1 MSKKFPINFKK
12 SNNNL
17 SIKKEDKNNVDE
29 LGLSTVESKE
39 KEGYSPLNDDMKMH
53 YSNINDLINK
63 KKLDDVKKQEKEE
76 LPKEN
81 NNNDNNNTNTN
92 TNTNTNF
99 FNNNI
104 EKTTV
109 VSLDEIDNELDKTSK
124 KEQPFFFNNNFINKE
139 KKEDKKENS
148 NINSVIPNN
157 INNIPL
163 NSVNNNYQK
172 EVDYEE
178 GNLGFI
184 KNRKVN
190 KKLLLIIGIMFF
202 VLILGLILYSMLK
215 PGTLNNISLSLNDII
230 YYGENNSFKV
240 TAIGKNNLR
249 KTKYTF
255 AVNSDIVSTK
265 NENMIGKKV
274 NNSLFAYKLGSFN
287 IEVTGT
293 YKDVSKKVNKMV
305 TVCKRLS
312 EENIPQSQIVAYFNE
327 ESNLNI
333 NLGDDICYKNITF
346 EIEDTSIAEINEN
359 RVIRGKTKGYT
370 SLIIKQN
377 SNTFKI
383 DLRVV
388 DKSTVNLVERVYLE
402 NIEDSIIMNVNDVQI
417 LKPTI
422 IPVNAT
428 DKNINYISSDEKVVS
443 VNNKGEVKALNKG
456 NAKIIIKS
464 NDGAYT
470 NTLNVTVKGTND
482 TEIETFSPVSV
493 TIKSNN
499 ANKNIANVNNLIILN
514 AKFDRKLSFVP
525 KVNIFNKDIE
535 MVCSSTDEPTC
546 IATIKVDN
554 NSTKGKVGFI
564 IKDYKDINNM
574 IGNEITTT
582 TDSSEVIVK

>member
-1 MSKKFPINFKK
+1 MSKKFPINFKNG
-12 SNNNL
+12 NNNL
-17 SIKKEDKNNVDE
+17 SIKKEEKNNVDE
-29 LGLSTVESKE
+29 LGLSTLKSNE
-39 KEGYSPLNDDMKMH
+39 KEGYSPLNDDMKTH
-53 YSNINDLINK
+53 YANINDLINNK
-63 KKLDDVKKQEKEE
+63 KEDIPAVSKEVKEE
-76 LPKEN
+76 VGV
-81 NNNDNNNTNTN
+81 NNDIDNSNINSNND
-92 TNTNTNF
+92 
-99 FNNNI
+99 I
-104 EKTTV
+104 DKTTV
-109 VSLDEIDNELDKTSK
+109 VSLDEIDNELDKINK
-124 KEQPFFFNNNFINKE
+124 KGQPFFFNNNFMNKNKEEE
-139 KKEDKKENS
+139 KKEN
-148 NINSVIPNN
+148 NN
-157 INNIPL
+157 INNTISDNVSSMPL
-163 NSVNNNYQK
+163 NNANNNYPK

-178 GNLGFI
+178 ENLGFI
-184 KNRKVN
+184 KNRKIN
-190 KKLLLIIGIMFF
+190 KKLLLIIGIIFF
-202 VLILGLILYSMLK
+202 ILILGLILYSMLK
-215 PGTLNNISLSLNDII
+215 PGTLNNISLSLNDIV

-255 AVNSDIVSTK
+255 TVNNDIVSMK

-287 IEVTGT
+287 IEVIGS
-293 YKDVSKKVNKMV
+293 YKDVSKKLNKNI

-312 EENIPQSQIVAYFNE
+312 EESIPQSQIIAYFNE
-327 ESNLNI
+327 ESSLNI

-359 RVIRGKTKGYT
+359 RVIKGKTKGYT

-377 SNTFKI
+377 NNTFKI

-402 NIEDSIIMNVNDVQI
+402 NIEDSIVMNVNDVQI

-428 DKNINYISSDEKVVS
+428 DKNINFSSSNEKIVS
-443 VNNKGEVKALNKG
+443 VNNKGEVKALSKG
-456 NAKIIIKS
+456 SAKIIVKS

-470 NTLNVTVKGTND
+470 NTLNVIVKGSND

-554 NSTKGKVGFI
+554 NSTKGKVNFV
-564 IKDYKDINNM
+564 IKDYKDINDT
-574 IGNEITTT
+574 IGNEVNTT
-582 TDSSEVIVK
+582 TDSSEVIIK

>member
-1 MSKKFPINFKK
+1 MSKKFPINFKNG
-12 SNNNL
+12 NNNL
-17 SIKKEDKNNVDE
+17 SIKKEEKNNVDE
-29 LGLSTVESKE
+29 LGLSTLKSNE
-39 KEGYSPLNDDMKMH
+39 KEGYSPLNDDMKTH
-53 YSNINDLINK
+53 YANINDLINNK
-63 KKLDDVKKQEKEE
+63 KEDIPAVSEEVKEE
-76 LPKEN
+76 VGV
-81 NNNDNNNTNTN
+81 NNDIDNSNINSNND
-92 TNTNTNF
+92 
-99 FNNNI
+99 I
-104 EKTTV
+104 DKTTV
-109 VSLDEIDNELDKTSK
+109 VSLDEIDNELDKINK
-124 KEQPFFFNNNFINKE
+124 KEQPFFFNNNFMNKNKEEE
-139 KKEDKKENS
+139 KKEN
-148 NINSVIPNN
+148 NN
-157 INNIPL
+157 INNTISDNVSSMPL
-163 NSVNNNYQK
+163 NNANNNYPK

-178 GNLGFI
+178 ENLGFI
-184 KNRKVN
+184 KNHKIN
-190 KKLLLIIGIMFF
+190 KKLLLIIGIIFF
-202 VLILGLILYSMLK
+202 ILILGLILYSMLK
-215 PGTLNNISLSLNDII
+215 PGTLNNISLSLNDIV
-230 YYGENNSFKV
+230 YYGENNGFKV

-255 AVNSDIVSTK
+255 TVNNDIVSMK

-287 IEVTGT
+287 IEVIGS
-293 YKDVSKKVNKMV
+293 YKDVSKKLNKNI

-312 EENIPQSQIVAYFNE
+312 EESIPQSQIIAYFNE
-327 ESNLNI
+327 ESSLNI

-359 RVIRGKTKGYT
+359 RVIKGKTKGYT

-377 SNTFKI
+377 NNTFKI

-402 NIEDSIIMNVNDVQI
+402 NIEDSIVMNVNDVQI

-428 DKNINYISSDEKVVS
+428 DKNINFSSSNEKIVS

-456 NAKIIIKS
+456 SAKIIVKS

-470 NTLNVTVKGTND
+470 NTLNVIVKGSND

-554 NSTKGKVGFI
+554 NSTKGKVNFV
-564 IKDYKDINNM
+564 IKDYKDINDT
-574 IGNEITTT
+574 IGNEVNTT
-582 TDSSEVIVK
+582 TDSSEIIIK

>member
-1 MSKKFPINFKK
+1 MSKKFPINFKNG
-12 SNNNL
+12 NNNL
-17 SIKKEDKNNVDE
+17 SIKKEEKNNVDE
-29 LGLSTVESKE
+29 LGLSTLKSNE
-39 KEGYSPLNDDMKMH
+39 KEGYSPLNDDMKTH
-53 YSNINDLINK
+53 YANINDLINNK
-63 KKLDDVKKQEKEE
+63 KEDIPAVSKEVKEE
-76 LPKEN
+76 VGV
-81 NNNDNNNTNTN
+81 NNDIDNSNSNND
-92 TNTNTNF
+92 
-99 FNNNI
+99 I

-109 VSLDEIDNELDKTSK
+109 VSLDEIDNELDKINK
-124 KEQPFFFNNNFINKE
+124 KEQPFFFNNNFMNKNKEEE
-139 KKEDKKENS
+139 KKEN
-148 NINSVIPNN
+148 NN
-157 INNIPL
+157 INNTISDNVSSMPL
-163 NSVNNNYQK
+163 NNANNNYPK

-178 GNLGFI
+178 ENLGFI
-184 KNRKVN
+184 KNRKIN
-190 KKLLLIIGIMFF
+190 KKLLLIIGIIFF
-202 VLILGLILYSMLK
+202 ILILGLILYSMLK
-215 PGTLNNISLSLNDII
+215 PGTLNNISLSLNDIV

-255 AVNSDIVSTK
+255 TVNNDIVSMK

-287 IEVTGT
+287 IEVIGS
-293 YKDVSKKVNKMV
+293 YKDVSKKLNKNI

-312 EENIPQSQIVAYFNE
+312 EESIPQSQIIAYFNE
-327 ESNLNI
+327 ESSLNI

-359 RVIRGKTKGYT
+359 RVIKGKTKGYT

-377 SNTFKI
+377 NNTFKI

-402 NIEDSIIMNVNDVQI
+402 NIEDSIVMNVNDVQI

-428 DKNINYISSDEKVVS
+428 DKNINFSSSNEKIVS

-456 NAKIIIKS
+456 SAKIIVKS

-470 NTLNVTVKGTND
+470 NTLNVIVKGSND
-482 TEIETFSPVSV
+482 TEIETFIPVSV

-514 AKFDRKLSFVP
+514 VKFDRKLSFVP

-554 NSTKGKVGFI
+554 NSTKGKVNFV
-564 IKDYKDINNM
+564 IKDYKDINDT
-574 IGNEITTT
+574 IGNEVNTT
-582 TDSSEVIVK
+582 TDSSEVIIK

>member
-12 SNNNL
+12 GNNNL
-17 SIKKEDKNNVDE
+17 SIKKEEKNNVDE
-29 LGLSTVESKE
+29 LGLSTLKSNE
-39 KEGYSPLNDDMKMH
+39 KEGYSPLNDDMKTH
-53 YSNINDLINK
+53 YANINDLINNK
-63 KKLDDVKKQEKEE
+63 KEDIPVASEEVKEE
-76 LPKEN
+76 VGV
-81 NNNDNNNTNTN
+81 NNDIDNSNINSNND
-92 TNTNTNF
+92 
-99 FNNNI
+99 I
-104 EKTTV
+104 DKTTV
-109 VSLDEIDNELDKTSK
+109 VSLDEIDNELDKINK
-124 KEQPFFFNNNFINKE
+124 KEQPFFFNNNFMNKNKEEE
-139 KKEDKKENS
+139 KKEN
-148 NINSVIPNN
+148 NN
-157 INNIPL
+157 INNTISDNISSMPL
-163 NSVNNNYQK
+163 NNANNNYPK

-178 GNLGFI
+178 ENLGFI
-184 KNRKVN
+184 KNRKIN
-190 KKLLLIIGIMFF
+190 KKLLLTIGIIFLI
-202 VLILGLILYSMLK
+202 LILGLILYSMLK
-215 PGTLNNISLSLNDII
+215 PGTLNNISLSLNDIV

-255 AVNSDIVSTK
+255 TVNNDIVSMK

-287 IEVTGT
+287 IEVIGS
-293 YKDVSKKVNKMV
+293 YKDVSKKLNKNI

-312 EENIPQSQIVAYFNE
+312 EESIPQSQIIAYFNE
-327 ESNLNI
+327 ESSLNI

-359 RVIRGKTKGYT
+359 RVIKGKTKGYT

-377 SNTFKI
+377 NNTFKI

-402 NIEDSIIMNVNDVQI
+402 NIEDSIVMNVNDVQI

-428 DKNINYISSDEKVVS
+428 DKNINFSSSNEKIVS

-456 NAKIIIKS
+456 SAKIIVKS

-470 NTLNVTVKGTND
+470 NTLNVIVKGSND

-514 AKFDRKLSFVP
+514 VKFDRKLSFVP

-554 NSTKGKVGFI
+554 NSTKGKVNFV
-564 IKDYKDINNM
+564 IKDYKDINDT
-574 IGNEITTT
+574 IGNEVNTT
-582 TDSSEVIVK
+582 TDSSEVIIK

>member
-12 SNNNL
+12 GNNNL
-17 SIKKEDKNNVDE
+17 SIKKEEKNNVDE
-29 LGLSTVESKE
+29 LGLSTLKSNE
-39 KEGYSPLNDDMKMH
+39 KEGYSPLNDDMKTH
-53 YSNINDLINK
+53 YANINDLINNK
-63 KKLDDVKKQEKEE
+63 KEDIPVVSEEVKEE
-76 LPKEN
+76 VGV
-81 NNNDNNNTNTN
+81 NNDIDNSNINSNND
-92 TNTNTNF
+92 
-99 FNNNI
+99 I
-104 EKTTV
+104 DKTTV
-109 VSLDEIDNELDKTSK
+109 VSLDEIDNELDKINK
-124 KEQPFFFNNNFINKE
+124 KEQPFFFNNNFMNKNKEEE
-139 KKEDKKENS
+139 KKEN
-148 NINSVIPNN
+148 NN
-157 INNIPL
+157 INNTISDNVSSMPL
-163 NSVNNNYQK
+163 NNANNNYPK

-178 GNLGFI
+178 ENLGFI
-184 KNRKVN
+184 KNRKIN
-190 KKLLLIIGIMFF
+190 KKLLLIIGIIFF
-202 VLILGLILYSMLK
+202 ILILGLILYSMLK
-215 PGTLNNISLSLNDII
+215 PGTLNNISLSLNDIV

-249 KTKYTF
+249 KTKYMFT
-255 AVNSDIVSTK
+255 VNNDIVSMK

-287 IEVTGT
+287 IEVIGS
-293 YKDVSKKVNKMV
+293 YKDVSKKLNKNI

-312 EENIPQSQIVAYFNE
+312 EESIPQSQIIAYFNE
-327 ESNLNI
+327 ESSLNI

-359 RVIRGKTKGYT
+359 RVIKGKTKGYT

-377 SNTFKI
+377 NNTFKI

-402 NIEDSIIMNVNDVQI
+402 NIEDSIVMNVNDVQI

-428 DKNINYISSDEKVVS
+428 DKNINFSSSNEKIVS

-456 NAKIIIKS
+456 SAKIIVKS

-470 NTLNVTVKGTND
+470 NTLNVIVKGSND

-554 NSTKGKVGFI
+554 NSTKGKVNFV
-564 IKDYKDINNM
+564 IKDYKDINDT
-574 IGNEITTT
+574 IGNEVNTT
-582 TDSSEVIVK
+582 TDSSEVIIK

>member
-12 SNNNL
+12 GNNNL
-17 SIKKEDKNNVDE
+17 SIKKEEKNNVDE
-29 LGLSTVESKE
+29 LGLSTLKSNE
-39 KEGYSPLNDDMKMH
+39 KEGYSPLNDDMKTH
-53 YSNINDLINK
+53 YANINDLINNK
-63 KKLDDVKKQEKEE
+63 KEDIPAVSEEVKEE
-76 LPKEN
+76 VGV
-81 NNNDNNNTNTN
+81 NNDIDNSNINSNND
-92 TNTNTNF
+92 
-99 FNNNI
+99 I
-104 EKTTV
+104 DKTTV
-109 VSLDEIDNELDKTSK
+109 VSLDEIDNELDKINK
-124 KEQPFFFNNNFINKE
+124 KEQPFFFNNNFMNKNKEEE
-139 KKEDKKENS
+139 KKEN
-148 NINSVIPNN
+148 NN
-157 INNIPL
+157 INNTIFDNVSSMPL
-163 NSVNNNYQK
+163 NNANNNYPK

-178 GNLGFI
+178 ENLGFI
-184 KNRKVN
+184 KNRKIN
-190 KKLLLIIGIMFF
+190 KKLLLIIGIIFF
-202 VLILGLILYSMLK
+202 ILILGLILYSMLK
-215 PGTLNNISLSLNDII
+215 PGTLNNISLSLNDIV

-255 AVNSDIVSTK
+255 TVNNDIVSMK

-287 IEVTGT
+287 IEVIGS
-293 YKDVSKKVNKMV
+293 YKDVSKKLNKNI

-312 EENIPQSQIVAYFNE
+312 EESIPQSQIIAYFNE
-327 ESNLNI
+327 ESSLNI

-359 RVIRGKTKGYT
+359 RVIKGKTKGYT

-377 SNTFKI
+377 NNTFKI

-402 NIEDSIIMNVNDVQI
+402 NIEDSIVMNVNDVQI

-428 DKNINYISSDEKVVS
+428 DKNINFSSSNEKIVS

-456 NAKIIIKS
+456 SAKIIVKS

-470 NTLNVTVKGTND
+470 NTLNVIVKGSND

-514 AKFDRKLSFVP
+514 VKFDRKLSFVP

-554 NSTKGKVGFI
+554 NSTKGKVNFV
-564 IKDYKDINNM
+564 IKDYKDINDT
-574 IGNEITTT
+574 IGNEVNTT
-582 TDSSEVIVK
+582 TDSSEVIIK

>member
-1 MSKKFPINFKK
+1 MSKKFPINFKNG
-12 SNNNL
+12 NNNL
-17 SIKKEDKNNVDE
+17 SIKKEEKNNVDE
-29 LGLSTVESKE
+29 LGLSTLKSNE
-39 KEGYSPLNDDMKMH
+39 KEGYSPLNDDMKTH
-53 YSNINDLINK
+53 YANINDLINNK
-63 KKLDDVKKQEKEE
+63 KEDIPAVSEEVKEE
-76 LPKEN
+76 VGV
-81 NNNDNNNTNTN
+81 NNDIDNSNINSNND
-92 TNTNTNF
+92 
-99 FNNNI
+99 I
-104 EKTTV
+104 DKTTV
-109 VSLDEIDNELDKTSK
+109 VSLDEIDNELDKINK
-124 KEQPFFFNNNFINKE
+124 KEQPFFFNNNFMNKNKEEE
-139 KKEDKKENS
+139 KKEN
-148 NINSVIPNN
+148 NN
-157 INNIPL
+157 INNTISDNVSSMPL
-163 NSVNNNYQK
+163 NNANNNYPK

-178 GNLGFI
+178 ENLGFI
-184 KNRKVN
+184 KNRKIN
-190 KKLLLIIGIMFF
+190 KKLLLIIGIIFF

-215 PGTLNNISLSLNDII
+215 PGTLNNISLSLNDIV

-255 AVNSDIVSTK
+255 TVNNDIVSMK

-287 IEVTGT
+287 IEVIGS
-293 YKDVSKKVNKMV
+293 YKDVSKKLNKNI

-312 EENIPQSQIVAYFNE
+312 EESIPQSQIIAYFNE
-327 ESNLNI
+327 ESSLNI

-346 EIEDTSIAEINEN
+346 EIEDTSIAEINDN
-359 RVIRGKTKGYT
+359 RVIKGKTKGYT

-377 SNTFKI
+377 NNTFKI

-388 DKSTVNLVERVYLE
+388 DKSTANLVERVYLE
-402 NIEDSIIMNVNDVQI
+402 NIEDSIVMNVNDVQI

-428 DKNINYISSDEKVVS
+428 DKNINFSSSNEKIVS

-456 NAKIIIKS
+456 SAKIIVKS

-470 NTLNVTVKGTND
+470 NTLNVIVKGSND

-554 NSTKGKVGFI
+554 NSTKGKVNFV
-564 IKDYKDINNM
+564 IKDYKDINDT
-574 IGNEITTT
+574 IGNEVNTT
-582 TDSSEVIVK
+582 TDSSEVIIK

>member
-1 MSKKFPINFKK
+1 MSKKFPINFKNG
-12 SNNNL
+12 NNNL
-17 SIKKEDKNNVDE
+17 SIKKEEKNNVDE
-29 LGLSTVESKE
+29 LGLSTLKSNE
-39 KEGYSPLNDDMKMH
+39 KEGYSPLNDDMKTH
-53 YSNINDLINK
+53 YANINDLINNK
-63 KKLDDVKKQEKEE
+63 KEDIPAVSEEVKEE
-76 LPKEN
+76 VGV
-81 NNNDNNNTNTN
+81 NNDIDNSNINSNND
-92 TNTNTNF
+92 
-99 FNNNI
+99 I
-104 EKTTV
+104 DKTTV
-109 VSLDEIDNELDKTSK
+109 VSLDEIDNELDKINK
-124 KEQPFFFNNNFINKE
+124 KGQPFFFNNNFINKNKEEE
-139 KKEDKKENS
+139 KKEN
-148 NINSVIPNN
+148 NN
-157 INNIPL
+157 INNTISDNVSSMPL
-163 NSVNNNYQK
+163 NNANNNYPK

-178 GNLGFI
+178 ENLGFI
-184 KNRKVN
+184 KNRKIN
-190 KKLLLIIGIMFF
+190 KKLLLIIGIIFF
-202 VLILGLILYSMLK
+202 ILILGLILYSMLK
-215 PGTLNNISLSLNDII
+215 PGTLNNISLSLNDIV

-255 AVNSDIVSTK
+255 TVNNDIVSMK

-287 IEVTGT
+287 IEVIGS
-293 YKDVSKKVNKMV
+293 YKDVSKKLNKNI

-312 EENIPQSQIVAYFNE
+312 EESIPQSQIIAYFNE
-327 ESNLNI
+327 ESSLNI

-359 RVIRGKTKGYT
+359 RVIKGKTKGYT

-377 SNTFKI
+377 NNTFKI

-388 DKSTVNLVERVYLE
+388 DKSTANLVERVYLE
-402 NIEDSIIMNVNDVQI
+402 NIEDSIVMNVNDVQI

-422 IPVNAT
+422 IPINAT
-428 DKNINYISSDEKVVS
+428 DKNINFSSSNEKIVS

-456 NAKIIIKS
+456 SAKIIVKS

-470 NTLNVTVKGTND
+470 NTLNVIVKGSND

-554 NSTKGKVGFI
+554 NSTKGKVNFV
-564 IKDYKDINNM
+564 IKDYKDINDT
-574 IGNEITTT
+574 IGNEVNTT
-582 TDSSEVIVK
+582 TDSSEVIIK

>member
-1 MSKKFPINFKK
+1 MSKKFPINFKNG
-12 SNNNL
+12 NNNL
-17 SIKKEDKNNVDE
+17 SIKKEEKNNVDE
-29 LGLSTVESKE
+29 LGLSTLKSNE
-39 KEGYSPLNDDMKMH
+39 KEGYSPLNDDMKTH
-53 YSNINDLINK
+53 YANINDLINNK
-63 KKLDDVKKQEKEE
+63 KEDIPAVSEEVKEE
-76 LPKEN
+76 VGV
-81 NNNDNNNTNTN
+81 NNDIDNSNINSNND
-92 TNTNTNF
+92 
-99 FNNNI
+99 I
-104 EKTTV
+104 DKTTV
-109 VSLDEIDNELDKTSK
+109 VSLDEIDNELDKINK
-124 KEQPFFFNNNFINKE
+124 KGQPFFFNNNFINKNKEEE
-139 KKEDKKENS
+139 KKEN
-148 NINSVIPNN
+148 NN
-157 INNIPL
+157 INNTISDNVSSMPL
-163 NSVNNNYQK
+163 NNANNNYPK

-178 GNLGFI
+178 ENLGFI
-184 KNRKVN
+184 KNRKIN
-190 KKLLLIIGIMFF
+190 KKLLLIIGIIFF
-202 VLILGLILYSMLK
+202 ILILGLILYSMLK
-215 PGTLNNISLSLNDII
+215 PGTLNNISLSLNDIV

-255 AVNSDIVSTK
+255 TVNNDIVSMK

-287 IEVTGT
+287 IEVIGS
-293 YKDVSKKVNKMV
+293 YKDVSKKLNKNI

-312 EENIPQSQIVAYFNE
+312 EESIPQSQIIAYFNE
-327 ESNLNI
+327 ESSLNI

-359 RVIRGKTKGYT
+359 RVIKGKTKGYT

-377 SNTFKI
+377 NNTFKI

-402 NIEDSIIMNVNDVQI
+402 NIEDSIVMNVNDVQI

-428 DKNINYISSDEKVVS
+428 DKNINFSSSNEKIVS
-443 VNNKGEVKALNKG
+443 VNNKGEVKTLNKG
-456 NAKIIIKS
+456 SAKIIVKS

-470 NTLNVTVKGTND
+470 NTLNVIVKGSND

-554 NSTKGKVGFI
+554 NSTKGKVNFV
-564 IKDYKDINNM
+564 IKDYKDINDT
-574 IGNEITTT
+574 IGNEVNTT
-582 TDSSEVIVK
+582 TDSSEVIIK

>member
-1 MSKKFPINFKK
+1 MSKKFPINFKNG
-12 SNNNL
+12 NNNL
-17 SIKKEDKNNVDE
+17 SIKKEEKNNVDE
-29 LGLSTVESKE
+29 LGLSTLKSNE
-39 KEGYSPLNDDMKMH
+39 KEGYSPLNDDMKTH
-53 YSNINDLINK
+53 YANINDLINNK
-63 KKLDDVKKQEKEE
+63 KEDIPAVSEEVKEE
-76 LPKEN
+76 VGV
-81 NNNDNNNTNTN
+81 NNDIDNSNINSNND
-92 TNTNTNF
+92 
-99 FNNNI
+99 I
-104 EKTTV
+104 DKTTV
-109 VSLDEIDNELDKTSK
+109 VSLDEIDNELDKINK
-124 KEQPFFFNNNFINKE
+124 KGQPFFFNNNFINKNKEEE
-139 KKEDKKENS
+139 KKEN
-148 NINSVIPNN
+148 NN
-157 INNIPL
+157 INNTISDNVSSMPL
-163 NSVNNNYQK
+163 NNANNNYPK

-178 GNLGFI
+178 ENLGFI
-184 KNRKVN
+184 KNRKIN
-190 KKLLLIIGIMFF
+190 KKLLLIIGIIFF
-202 VLILGLILYSMLK
+202 ILILGLILYSMLK
-215 PGTLNNISLSLNDII
+215 PGTLNNISLSLNDIV

-255 AVNSDIVSTK
+255 TVNNDIVSMK

-287 IEVTGT
+287 IEVIGS
-293 YKDVSKKVNKMV
+293 YKDVSKKLNKNI

-312 EENIPQSQIVAYFNE
+312 EESIPQSQIIAYFNE
-327 ESNLNI
+327 ESSLNI

-346 EIEDTSIAEINEN
+346 EIEDTSIAEINDN
-359 RVIRGKTKGYT
+359 RVIKGKTKGYT

-377 SNTFKI
+377 NNTFKI

-388 DKSTVNLVERVYLE
+388 DKSTANLVERVYLE
-402 NIEDSIIMNVNDVQI
+402 NIEDSIVMNVNDVQI

-428 DKNINYISSDEKVVS
+428 DKNINFSSSNEKIVS

-456 NAKIIIKS
+456 SAKIIVKS

-470 NTLNVTVKGTND
+470 NTLNVIVKGSND

-554 NSTKGKVGFI
+554 NSTKGKVNFV
-564 IKDYKDINNM
+564 IKDYKDINDT
-574 IGNEITTT
+574 IGNEVNTT
-582 TDSSEVIVK
+582 TDSSEVIIK

>member
-1 MSKKFPINFKK
+1 MSKKFPINFKNG
-12 SNNNL
+12 NNNL
-17 SIKKEDKNNVDE
+17 SIKKEEKNNVDE
-29 LGLSTVESKE
+29 LGLSTLKSNE
-39 KEGYSPLNDDMKMH
+39 KEGYSPLNDDMKTH
-53 YSNINDLINK
+53 YANINDLINNK
-63 KKLDDVKKQEKEE
+63 KEDIPVVSEEVKEE
-76 LPKEN
+76 VGVNNDIDNSNSNSN
-81 NNNDNNNTNTN
+81 NNND
-92 TNTNTNF
+92 
-99 FNNNI
+99 I
-104 EKTTV
+104 DKTTV
-109 VSLDEIDNELDKTSK
+109 VSLDEIDNELDKINK
-124 KEQPFFFNNNFINKE
+124 KGQPFFFNNNFMNKNKEEE
-139 KKEDKKENS
+139 KKEN
-148 NINSVIPNN
+148 NN
-157 INNIPL
+157 INNTISDNVSSMPL
-163 NSVNNNYQK
+163 NNANNNYPK

-178 GNLGFI
+178 ENLGFI
-184 KNRKVN
+184 KNRKIN
-190 KKLLLIIGIMFF
+190 KKLLLIIGIIFF
-202 VLILGLILYSMLK
+202 ILILGLILYSMLK
-215 PGTLNNISLSLNDII
+215 PGTLNNISLSLNDIV

-255 AVNSDIVSTK
+255 TVNNDIVSMK

-287 IEVTGT
+287 IEVIGS
-293 YKDVSKKVNKMV
+293 YKDVSKKLNKNI

-312 EENIPQSQIVAYFNE
+312 EESIPQSQIIAYFNE
-327 ESNLNI
+327 ESSLNI

-359 RVIRGKTKGYT
+359 RVIKGKTKGYT

-377 SNTFKI
+377 NNTFKI

-388 DKSTVNLVERVYLE
+388 DKSNIKFVEKIY
-402 NIEDSIIMNVNDVQI
+402 IEDVENNIVMNVNDVKT

-428 DKNINYISSDEKVVS
+428 DKNINFSSSNEKIVS

-456 NAKIIIKS
+456 SAKIIVKS

-470 NTLNVTVKGTND
+470 NTLNVIVKGSND
-482 TEIETFSPVSV
+482 TEIETFIPVSV

-514 AKFDRKLSFVP
+514 VKFDRKLSFVP

-554 NSTKGKVGFI
+554 NSTKGKVNFV
-564 IKDYKDINNM
+564 IKDYKDINDT
-574 IGNEITTT
+574 IGNEVNTT
-582 TDSSEVIVK
+582 TDSSEVIIK

>member
-12 SNNNL
+12 GNNNL
-17 SIKKEDKNNVDE
+17 SIKKEEKNNVDE
-29 LGLSTVESKE
+29 LGLSTLKSNE
-39 KEGYSPLNDDMKMH
+39 KEGYSPLNDDMKTH
-53 YSNINDLINK
+53 YANINDLINNK
-63 KKLDDVKKQEKEE
+63 KEDIPAVSEEVKEE
-76 LPKEN
+76 VGV
-81 NNNDNNNTNTN
+81 NNDIDNSNINSNND
-92 TNTNTNF
+92 
-99 FNNNI
+99 I
-104 EKTTV
+104 DKTTV
-109 VSLDEIDNELDKTSK
+109 VSLDEIDNELDKINK
-124 KEQPFFFNNNFINKE
+124 KEQPFFFNNNFMNKNKEEE
-139 KKEDKKENS
+139 KKEN
-148 NINSVIPNN
+148 NN
-157 INNIPL
+157 INNTISDNVSSMPL
-163 NSVNNNYQK
+163 NNANNNYPK

-178 GNLGFI
+178 ENLGFI
-184 KNRKVN
+184 KNRKIN
-190 KKLLLIIGIMFF
+190 KKLLLIIGIIFF
-202 VLILGLILYSMLK
+202 ILILGLILYSMLK
-215 PGTLNNISLSLNDII
+215 PGTLNNISLSLNDIV

-255 AVNSDIVSTK
+255 TVNNDIVSMK

-287 IEVTGT
+287 IEVIGS
-293 YKDVSKKVNKMV
+293 YKDVSKKLNKNI

-312 EENIPQSQIVAYFNE
+312 EESIPQSQIIAYFNE
-327 ESNLNI
+327 ESSLNI

-359 RVIRGKTKGYT
+359 RVIKGKTKGYT

-377 SNTFKI
+377 NNTFKI

-402 NIEDSIIMNVNDVQI
+402 NIEDSIVMNVNDVQI

-428 DKNINYISSDEKVVS
+428 DKNINFSSSNEKIVS

-456 NAKIIIKS
+456 SAKIIVKS

-470 NTLNVTVKGTND
+470 NTLNVIVKGSND

-499 ANKNIANVNNLIILN
+499 VNKNIANVNNLIILN

-554 NSTKGKVGFI
+554 NSTKGKVNFV
-564 IKDYKDINNM
+564 IKDYKDINDT
-574 IGNEITTT
+574 IGNEVNTT
-582 TDSSEVIVK
+582 TDSSEVIIK

>member
-1 MSKKFPINFKK
+1 MSKKFPINFKNG
-12 SNNNL
+12 NNNL
-17 SIKKEDKNNVDE
+17 SIKKEEKNNVDE
-29 LGLSTVESKE
+29 LGLSTLKSNE
-39 KEGYSPLNDDMKMH
+39 KEGYSPLNDDMKTH
-53 YSNINDLINK
+53 YANINDLINNK
-63 KKLDDVKKQEKEE
+63 KEDIPAVSEEVKEE
-76 LPKEN
+76 VGV
-81 NNNDNNNTNTN
+81 NNDIDNSNINSNND
-92 TNTNTNF
+92 
-99 FNNNI
+99 I
-104 EKTTV
+104 DKTTV
-109 VSLDEIDNELDKTSK
+109 VSLDEIDNELDKINK
-124 KEQPFFFNNNFINKE
+124 KEQPFFFNNNFMNKNKEEE
-139 KKEDKKENS
+139 KKEN
-148 NINSVIPNN
+148 NN
-157 INNIPL
+157 INNTISDNVSSMPL
-163 NSVNNNYQK
+163 NNANNNYPK

-178 GNLGFI
+178 ENLGFI
-184 KNRKVN
+184 KNRKIN
-190 KKLLLIIGIMFF
+190 KKLLLIIGIIFF

-215 PGTLNNISLSLNDII
+215 PGTLNNISLSLNDIV

-255 AVNSDIVSTK
+255 TVNNDIVSMK

-287 IEVTGT
+287 IEVIGS
-293 YKDVSKKVNKMV
+293 YKDVSKKLNKNI

-312 EENIPQSQIVAYFNE
+312 EESIPQSQIIAYFNE
-327 ESNLNI
+327 ESSLNI

-359 RVIRGKTKGYT
+359 RVIKGKTKGYT

-377 SNTFKI
+377 NNTFKI

-402 NIEDSIIMNVNDVQI
+402 NIEDSIVMNVNDVQI

-428 DKNINYISSDEKVVS
+428 DKNINFSSSNEKIVS

-456 NAKIIIKS
+456 SAKIIVKS

-470 NTLNVTVKGTND
+470 NTLNVIVKGSND

-554 NSTKGKVGFI
+554 NSTKGKVNFV
-564 IKDYKDINNM
+564 IKDYKDINDT
-574 IGNEITTT
+574 IGNEVNTT
-582 TDSSEVIVK
+582 TDSSEVIIK

>member
-1 MSKKFPINFKK
+1 MSKKFPINFKNG
-12 SNNNL
+12 NNNL
-17 SIKKEDKNNVDE
+17 SIKKEEKNNVDE
-29 LGLSTVESKE
+29 LGLSTLKSNE
-39 KEGYSPLNDDMKMH
+39 KEGYSPLNDDMKTH
-53 YSNINDLINK
+53 YANINDLINNK
-63 KKLDDVKKQEKEE
+63 KEDIPAVSEEVKEE
-76 LPKEN
+76 VGV
-81 NNNDNNNTNTN
+81 NNDIDNSNINSNND
-92 TNTNTNF
+92 
-99 FNNNI
+99 I
-104 EKTTV
+104 DKTTV
-109 VSLDEIDNELDKTSK
+109 VSLDEIDNELDKINK
-124 KEQPFFFNNNFINKE
+124 KEQPFFFNNNFMNKNKEEE
-139 KKEDKKENS
+139 KKEN
-148 NINSVIPNN
+148 NN
-157 INNIPL
+157 INNTISDNVSSMPL
-163 NSVNNNYQK
+163 NNANNNYPK

-178 GNLGFI
+178 ENLGFI
-184 KNRKVN
+184 KNRKIN
-190 KKLLLIIGIMFF
+190 KKLLLIIGIIFF
-202 VLILGLILYSMLK
+202 ILILGLILYSMLK
-215 PGTLNNISLSLNDII
+215 PGTLNNISLSLNDIV

-240 TAIGKNNLR
+240 IAIGKNNLR

-255 AVNSDIVSTK
+255 TVNNDIVSMK

-287 IEVTGT
+287 IEVIGS
-293 YKDVSKKVNKMV
+293 YKDVSKKLNKNI

-312 EENIPQSQIVAYFNE
+312 EESIPQSQIIAYFNE
-327 ESNLNI
+327 ESSLNI

-359 RVIRGKTKGYT
+359 RVIKGKTKGYT

-377 SNTFKI
+377 NNTFKI

-402 NIEDSIIMNVNDVQI
+402 NIEDSIVMNVNDVQI

-428 DKNINYISSDEKVVS
+428 DKNINFSSSNEKIVS

-456 NAKIIIKS
+456 SAKIIVKS

-470 NTLNVTVKGTND
+470 NTLNVIVKGSND

-554 NSTKGKVGFI
+554 NSTKGKVNFV
-564 IKDYKDINNM
+564 IKDYKDINDT
-574 IGNEITTT
+574 IGNEVNTT
-582 TDSSEVIVK
+582 TDSSEVIIK

>member
-1 MSKKFPINFKK
+1 MSKKFPINFKNG
-12 SNNNL
+12 NNNL
-17 SIKKEDKNNVDE
+17 SIKKEEKNNVDE
-29 LGLSTVESKE
+29 LGLSTLKSNE
-39 KEGYSPLNDDMKMH
+39 KEGYSPLNDDMKTH
-53 YSNINDLINK
+53 YANINDLINNK
-63 KKLDDVKKQEKEE
+63 KEDIPAVSEEVKEE
-76 LPKEN
+76 VGV
-81 NNNDNNNTNTN
+81 NNDIDNSNININSNND
-92 TNTNTNF
+92 
-99 FNNNI
+99 I
-104 EKTTV
+104 DKTTV
-109 VSLDEIDNELDKTSK
+109 VSLDEIDNELDKINK
-124 KEQPFFFNNNFINKE
+124 KGQPFFFNNNFINKNKEEE
-139 KKEDKKENS
+139 KKEN
-148 NINSVIPNN
+148 NN
-157 INNIPL
+157 INNTISDNVSSMPL
-163 NSVNNNYQK
+163 NNANNNYPK

-178 GNLGFI
+178 ENLGFI
-184 KNRKVN
+184 KNRKIN
-190 KKLLLIIGIMFF
+190 KKLLLIIGIIFF
-202 VLILGLILYSMLK
+202 ILILGLILYSMLK
-215 PGTLNNISLSLNDII
+215 PGTLNNISLSLNDIV

-255 AVNSDIVSTK
+255 TVNNDIVSMK

-287 IEVTGT
+287 IEVIGS
-293 YKDVSKKVNKMV
+293 YKDVSKKLNKNI

-312 EENIPQSQIVAYFNE
+312 EESIPQSQIIAYFNE
-327 ESNLNI
+327 ESSLNI

-359 RVIRGKTKGYT
+359 RVIKGKTKGYT

-377 SNTFKI
+377 NNTFKI

-388 DKSTVNLVERVYLE
+388 DKSNIKFVEKIY
-402 NIEDSIIMNVNDVQI
+402 IEDVENNIVMNVNDVKT

-428 DKNINYISSDEKVVS
+428 DKNINFSSSNEKIVS

-456 NAKIIIKS
+456 SAKIIVKS

-470 NTLNVTVKGTND
+470 NTLNVIVKGSND

-554 NSTKGKVGFI
+554 NSTKGKVNFV
-564 IKDYKDINNM
+564 IKDYKDINDT
-574 IGNEITTT
+574 IGNEVNTT
-582 TDSSEVIVK
+582 TDSSEVIIK

>member
-1 MSKKFPINFKK
+1 MSKKFPINFKNG
-12 SNNNL
+12 NNNL
-17 SIKKEDKNNVDE
+17 SIKKEEKNNVDE
-29 LGLSTVESKE
+29 LGLSTLKSNE
-39 KEGYSPLNDDMKMH
+39 KEGYSPLNDDMKTH
-53 YSNINDLINK
+53 YANINDLINNK
-63 KKLDDVKKQEKEE
+63 KEDIPAVSKEVKEE
-76 LPKEN
+76 VGV
-81 NNNDNNNTNTN
+81 NNDIDNSNINSNND
-92 TNTNTNF
+92 
-99 FNNNI
+99 I
-104 EKTTV
+104 DKTTV
-109 VSLDEIDNELDKTSK
+109 VSLDEIDNELDKINK
-124 KEQPFFFNNNFINKE
+124 KGQPFFFNNNFINKNKEEE
-139 KKEDKKENS
+139 KKEN
-148 NINSVIPNN
+148 NN
-157 INNIPL
+157 INNTISDNVSSMPL
-163 NSVNNNYQK
+163 NNANNNYPK

-178 GNLGFI
+178 ENLGFI
-184 KNRKVN
+184 KNRKIN
-190 KKLLLIIGIMFF
+190 KKLLLIIGIIFF
-202 VLILGLILYSMLK
+202 ILILGLILYSMLK
-215 PGTLNNISLSLNDII
+215 PGTLNNISLSLNDIV

-255 AVNSDIVSTK
+255 TVNNDIVSMK

-287 IEVTGT
+287 IEVIGS
-293 YKDVSKKVNKMV
+293 YKDVSKKLNKNI

-312 EENIPQSQIVAYFNE
+312 EESIPQSQIIAYFNE
-327 ESNLNI
+327 ESSLNI

-359 RVIRGKTKGYT
+359 RVIKGKTKGYT

-377 SNTFKI
+377 NNTFKI

-402 NIEDSIIMNVNDVQI
+402 NIEDSIVMNVNDVQI

-428 DKNINYISSDEKVVS
+428 DKNINFSSSNEKIVS

-456 NAKIIIKS
+456 SAKIIVKS

-470 NTLNVTVKGTND
+470 NTLNVIVKGSND

-514 AKFDRKLSFVP
+514 VKFDRKLSFVP

-554 NSTKGKVGFI
+554 NSTKGKVNFV
-564 IKDYKDINNM
+564 IKDYKDINDT
-574 IGNEITTT
+574 IGNEVNTT
-582 TDSSEVIVK
+582 TDSSEVIIK

>member
-1 MSKKFPINFKK
+1 MSKKFPINFKNG
-12 SNNNL
+12 NNNL
-17 SIKKEDKNNVDE
+17 SIKKEEKNNVDE
-29 LGLSTVESKE
+29 LGLSTLKSNE
-39 KEGYSPLNDDMKMH
+39 KEGYSPLNDDMKTH
-53 YSNINDLINK
+53 YANINDLINNK
-63 KKLDDVKKQEKEE
+63 KEDIPAVSKEVKEE
-76 LPKEN
+76 VGV
-81 NNNDNNNTNTN
+81 NNDIDNSNINSNND
-92 TNTNTNF
+92 
-99 FNNNI
+99 I

-109 VSLDEIDNELDKTSK
+109 VSLDEIDNELDKINK
-124 KEQPFFFNNNFINKE
+124 KEQPFFFNNNFMNKNKEEE
-139 KKEDKKENS
+139 KKEN
-148 NINSVIPNN
+148 NN
-157 INNIPL
+157 INNTISDNVSSMPL
-163 NSVNNNYQK
+163 NNANNNYPK

-178 GNLGFI
+178 ENLGFI
-184 KNRKVN
+184 KNRKIN
-190 KKLLLIIGIMFF
+190 KKLLLTIGIIFF
-202 VLILGLILYSMLK
+202 ILILGLILYSMLK
-215 PGTLNNISLSLNDII
+215 PGTLNNISLSLNDIV

-255 AVNSDIVSTK
+255 TVNNDIVSMK

-287 IEVTGT
+287 IEVIGS
-293 YKDVSKKVNKMV
+293 YKDVSKKLNKNI

-312 EENIPQSQIVAYFNE
+312 EESIPQSQIIAYFNE
-327 ESNLNI
+327 ESSLNI

-359 RVIRGKTKGYT
+359 RVIKGKTKGYT

-377 SNTFKI
+377 NNTFKI

-402 NIEDSIIMNVNDVQI
+402 NIEDSIVMNVNDVQI

-428 DKNINYISSDEKVVS
+428 DKNINFSSSNEKIVS

-456 NAKIIIKS
+456 STKIIVKS

-470 NTLNVTVKGTND
+470 NTLNVIVKGSND

-535 MVCSSTDEPTC
+535 MVCSSTDKPTC

-554 NSTKGKVGFI
+554 NSTKGKVNFV
-564 IKDYKDINNM
+564 IKDYKDINDT
-574 IGNEITTT
+574 IGNEVNTT
-582 TDSSEVIVK
+582 TDSSEVIIK

>member
-1 MSKKFPINFKK
+1 MSKKFPINFKNG
-12 SNNNL
+12 NNNL
-17 SIKKEDKNNVDE
+17 SIKKEEKNNVDE
-29 LGLSTVESKE
+29 LGLSTLKSNE
-39 KEGYSPLNDDMKMH
+39 KEGYSPLNDDMKTH
-53 YSNINDLINK
+53 YANINDLINNK
-63 KKLDDVKKQEKEE
+63 KEDIPAVSEEVKEE
-76 LPKEN
+76 VGV
-81 NNNDNNNTNTN
+81 NNDIDNSNINSNND
-92 TNTNTNF
+92 
-99 FNNNI
+99 I
-104 EKTTV
+104 DKTTV
-109 VSLDEIDNELDKTSK
+109 VSLDEIDNELDKINK
-124 KEQPFFFNNNFINKE
+124 KGQPFFFNNNFINKNKEEE
-139 KKEDKKENS
+139 KKEN
-148 NINSVIPNN
+148 NN
-157 INNIPL
+157 INNTISDNVSSMPL
-163 NSVNNNYQK
+163 NNANNNYPK

-178 GNLGFI
+178 ENLGFI
-184 KNRKVN
+184 KNRKIN
-190 KKLLLIIGIMFF
+190 KKLLLIIGIIFF
-202 VLILGLILYSMLK
+202 ILILGLILYSMLK
-215 PGTLNNISLSLNDII
+215 PGTLNNISLSLNDIV

-255 AVNSDIVSTK
+255 TVNNDIVSMK

-287 IEVTGT
+287 IEVIGS
-293 YKDVSKKVNKMV
+293 YKDVSKKLNKNI

-312 EENIPQSQIVAYFNE
+312 EESIPQSQIIAYFNE
-327 ESNLNI
+327 ESSLNI

-346 EIEDTSIAEINEN
+346 EIEDTSIAEINDN
-359 RVIRGKTKGYT
+359 RVIKGKTKGYT

-377 SNTFKI
+377 NNTFKI

-402 NIEDSIIMNVNDVQI
+402 NIEDSIVMNVNDVQI

-428 DKNINYISSDEKVVS
+428 DKNINFSSSNEKIVS

-456 NAKIIIKS
+456 SAKIIVKS

-470 NTLNVTVKGTND
+470 NTLNVIVKGSND

-554 NSTKGKVGFI
+554 NSTKGKVNFV
-564 IKDYKDINNM
+564 IKDYKDINDT
-574 IGNEITTT
+574 IGNEVNTT
-582 TDSSEVIVK
+582 TDSSEVIIK

>member
-1 MSKKFPINFKK
+1 MSKKFPINFKNG
-12 SNNNL
+12 NNNL
-17 SIKKEDKNNVDE
+17 SIKKEEKNNVDE
-29 LGLSTVESKE
+29 LGLSTLKSNE
-39 KEGYSPLNDDMKMH
+39 KEGYSPLNDDMKTH
-53 YSNINDLINK
+53 YANINDLINNK
-63 KKLDDVKKQEKEE
+63 KEDIPAVSEEVKEE
-76 LPKEN
+76 VGV
-81 NNNDNNNTNTN
+81 NNDIDNSNINSNND
-92 TNTNTNF
+92 
-99 FNNNI
+99 I
-104 EKTTV
+104 DKTTV
-109 VSLDEIDNELDKTSK
+109 VSLDEIDNELDKINK
-124 KEQPFFFNNNFINKE
+124 KGQPFFFNNNFINKNKEEE
-139 KKEDKKENS
+139 KKEN
-148 NINSVIPNN
+148 NN
-157 INNIPL
+157 INNTISDNVSSMPL
-163 NSVNNNYQK
+163 NNANNNYPK

-178 GNLGFI
+178 ENLGFI
-184 KNRKVN
+184 KNRKIN
-190 KKLLLIIGIMFF
+190 KKLLLIIGIIFF

-215 PGTLNNISLSLNDII
+215 PGTLNNISLSLNDIV

-255 AVNSDIVSTK
+255 TVNNDIVSMK

-287 IEVTGT
+287 IEVIGS
-293 YKDVSKKVNKMV
+293 YKDVSKKLNKNI

-312 EENIPQSQIVAYFNE
+312 EESIPQSQIIAYFNE
-327 ESNLNI
+327 ESSLNI

-359 RVIRGKTKGYT
+359 RVIKGKTKGYT

-377 SNTFKI
+377 NNTFKI

-388 DKSTVNLVERVYLE
+388 DKSTANLVERVYLE
-402 NIEDSIIMNVNDVQI
+402 NIEDSIVMNVNDVQI

-428 DKNINYISSDEKVVS
+428 DKNINFSSSNEKIVS

-456 NAKIIIKS
+456 SAKIIVKS

-470 NTLNVTVKGTND
+470 NTLNVIVKGSND

-554 NSTKGKVGFI
+554 NSTKGKVNFV
-564 IKDYKDINNM
+564 IKDYKDINDT
-574 IGNEITTT
+574 IGNEVNTT
-582 TDSSEVIVK
+582 TDSSEVIIK

>member
-1 MSKKFPINFKK
+1 MSKKFPINFKNG
-12 SNNNL
+12 NNNL
-17 SIKKEDKNNVDE
+17 SIKKEEKNNVDE
-29 LGLSTVESKE
+29 LGLSTLKSNE
-39 KEGYSPLNDDMKMH
+39 KEGYSPLNDDMKTH
-53 YSNINDLINK
+53 YANINDLINNK
-63 KKLDDVKKQEKEE
+63 KEDIPAVSEEVKEE
-76 LPKEN
+76 VGV
-81 NNNDNNNTNTN
+81 NNDIDNSNINSNND
-92 TNTNTNF
+92 
-99 FNNNI
+99 I
-104 EKTTV
+104 DKTTV
-109 VSLDEIDNELDKTSK
+109 VSLDEIDNELDKINK
-124 KEQPFFFNNNFINKE
+124 KGQPFFFNNNFINKNKEEE
-139 KKEDKKENS
+139 KKEN
-148 NINSVIPNN
+148 NN
-157 INNIPL
+157 INNTISDNVSSMPL
-163 NSVNNNYQK
+163 NNANNNYPK

-178 GNLGFI
+178 ENLGFI
-184 KNRKVN
+184 KNRKIN
-190 KKLLLIIGIMFF
+190 KKLLLIIGIIFF

-215 PGTLNNISLSLNDII
+215 PGTLNNISLSLNDIV

-255 AVNSDIVSTK
+255 TVNNDIVSMK

-287 IEVTGT
+287 IEVIGS
-293 YKDVSKKVNKMV
+293 YKDVSKKLNKNI

-312 EENIPQSQIVAYFNE
+312 EESIPQSQIIAYFNE
-327 ESNLNI
+327 ESSLNI

-359 RVIRGKTKGYT
+359 RVIKGKTKGYT
-370 SLIIKQN
+370 SLIINQN
-377 SNTFKI
+377 NNTFKI

-402 NIEDSIIMNVNDVQI
+402 NIEDSIVMNVNDVQI

-428 DKNINYISSDEKVVS
+428 DKNINFSSSNEKIVS

-456 NAKIIIKS
+456 SAKIIVKS

-470 NTLNVTVKGTND
+470 NTLNVIVKGSND
-482 TEIETFSPVSV
+482 TEIETFIPVSV

-514 AKFDRKLSFVP
+514 VKFDRKLSFVP

-554 NSTKGKVGFI
+554 NSTKGKVNFV
-564 IKDYKDINNM
+564 IKDYKDINDT
-574 IGNEITTT
+574 IGNEVNTT
-582 TDSSEVIVK
+582 TDSSEVIIK

>member
-1 MSKKFPINFKK
+1 MSKKFPINFKNG
-12 SNNNL
+12 NNNL
-17 SIKKEDKNNVDE
+17 SIKKEEKNNVDE
-29 LGLSTVESKE
+29 LGLSTLKSNE
-39 KEGYSPLNDDMKMH
+39 KEGYSPLNDDMKTH
-53 YSNINDLINK
+53 YANINDLINNK
-63 KKLDDVKKQEKEE
+63 KEDIPAVSEEVKEE
-76 LPKEN
+76 VGV
-81 NNNDNNNTNTN
+81 NNDIDNS
-92 TNTNTNF
+92 
-99 FNNNI
+99 NI
-104 EKTTV
+104 NSNIDIDKTTV
-109 VSLDEIDNELDKTSK
+109 VSLDEIDNELDKINK
-124 KEQPFFFNNNFINKE
+124 KGQPFFFNNNFMNKNKEEE
-139 KKEDKKENS
+139 KKE
-148 NINSVIPNN
+148 NN
-157 INNIPL
+157 NMNNTISDNVSSMPL
-163 NSVNNNYQK
+163 NNANNNYPK

-178 GNLGFI
+178 ENLGFI
-184 KNRKVN
+184 KNRKIN
-190 KKLLLIIGIMFF
+190 KKLLLIIGIIFF
-202 VLILGLILYSMLK
+202 ILILGLILYSMLK
-215 PGTLNNISLSLNDII
+215 PGTLNNISLSLNDIV
-230 YYGENNSFKV
+230 YYGENNGFKV

-255 AVNSDIVSTK
+255 TVNNDIVSMK

-287 IEVTGT
+287 IEVIGS
-293 YKDVSKKVNKMV
+293 YKDVSKKLNKNI

-312 EENIPQSQIVAYFNE
+312 EESIPQSQIIAYFNE
-327 ESNLNI
+327 ESSLNI

-359 RVIRGKTKGYT
+359 RVIKGKTKGYT

-377 SNTFKI
+377 NNTFKI

-402 NIEDSIIMNVNDVQI
+402 NIEDSIVMNVNDVQI

-428 DKNINYISSDEKVVS
+428 DKNINFSSSNEKIVS

-456 NAKIIIKS
+456 SAKIIVKS

-470 NTLNVTVKGTND
+470 NTLNVIVKGSND

-514 AKFDRKLSFVP
+514 VKFDRKLSFVP

-554 NSTKGKVGFI
+554 NSTKGKVNFV
-564 IKDYKDINNM
+564 IKDYKDINDT
-574 IGNEITTT
+574 IGNEVNTT
-582 TDSSEVIVK
+582 TDSSEVIIK

>member
-17 SIKKEDKNNVDE
+17 SIKKEEKNNVDE

-76 LPKEN
+76 MPKEN
-81 NNNDNNNTNTN
+81 NNNDNN
-92 TNTNTNF
+92 NTNTNF

-190 KKLLLIIGIMFF
+190 KKMLLIIGIMFF

-255 AVNSDIVSTK
+255 AVNSDIVSMK

-293 YKDVSKKVNKMV
+293 YKDVSKKANKMV

-402 NIEDSIIMNVNDVQI
+402 DIEDSIIMNVNDVQI

-428 DKNINYISSDEKVVS
+428 DKNINYISSNEKIVS

-514 AKFDRKLSFVP
+514 VKFDRKLSSIP

-554 NSTKGKVGFI
+554 NSTKGKVGFV
-564 IKDYKDINNM
+564 IKGYKDINNM

>member
-12 SNNNL
+12 GNNNL
-17 SIKKEDKNNVDE
+17 NIKKEEKNNVDE
-29 LGLSTVESKE
+29 LGLSTLKSNE
-39 KEGYSPLNDDMKMH
+39 KEGYSPLNDDMKTH
-53 YSNINDLINK
+53 YANINDLINNK
-63 KKLDDVKKQEKEE
+63 KEDIPVASKEVKEE
-76 LPKEN
+76 VGV
-81 NNNDNNNTNTN
+81 NNDIDNSNINSNND
-92 TNTNTNF
+92 
-99 FNNNI
+99 I
-104 EKTTV
+104 DKTTV
-109 VSLDEIDNELDKTSK
+109 VSLDEIDNELDKINK
-124 KEQPFFFNNNFINKE
+124 KEQPFFFNNNFMNKNKEEE
-139 KKEDKKENS
+139 KKEN
-148 NINSVIPNN
+148 NN
-157 INNIPL
+157 INNTISDNVSSMPL
-163 NSVNNNYQK
+163 NNANNNYPK

-178 GNLGFI
+178 ENLGFI
-184 KNRKVN
+184 KNRKIN
-190 KKLLLIIGIMFF
+190 KKLLLIIGIIFF
-202 VLILGLILYSMLK
+202 ILILGLILYSMLK
-215 PGTLNNISLSLNDII
+215 PGTLNNISLSLNDIV

-255 AVNSDIVSTK
+255 TVNNDIVSMK

-287 IEVTGT
+287 IEVIGS
-293 YKDVSKKVNKMV
+293 YKDVSKKLNKNI

-312 EENIPQSQIVAYFNE
+312 EESIPQSQIIAYFNE
-327 ESNLNI
+327 ESSLNI

-359 RVIRGKTKGYT
+359 RVIKGKTKGYT

-377 SNTFKI
+377 NNTFKI

-402 NIEDSIIMNVNDVQI
+402 NIEDSIVMNVNDVQI

-428 DKNINYISSDEKVVS
+428 DKNINFSSSNEKIVS

-456 NAKIIIKS
+456 SAKIIVKS

-470 NTLNVTVKGTND
+470 NTLNVIVKGSND

-514 AKFDRKLSFVP
+514 AKFDRKLSFIP

-554 NSTKGKVGFI
+554 NSTKGKVNFV
-564 IKDYKDINNM
+564 IKDYKDINDT
-574 IGNEITTT
+574 IGNEVNTT
-582 TDSSEVIVK
+582 TDNSEVIIK

>member
-12 SNNNL
+12 GNNNL
-17 SIKKEDKNNVDE
+17 SIKKEEKNNVDE
-29 LGLSTVESKE
+29 LGLSTLKSNE
-39 KEGYSPLNDDMKMH
+39 KEGYSPLNDDMKTH
-53 YSNINDLINK
+53 YANINDLINNK
-63 KKLDDVKKQEKEE
+63 KEDIPAVSEEVKEE
-76 LPKEN
+76 VGV
-81 NNNDNNNTNTN
+81 NNDIDNSNINSNND
-92 TNTNTNF
+92 
-99 FNNNI
+99 I

-109 VSLDEIDNELDKTSK
+109 VSLDEIDNELDKINK
-124 KEQPFFFNNNFINKE
+124 KEQPFFFNNNFMNKNKEEE
-139 KKEDKKENS
+139 KKEN
-148 NINSVIPNN
+148 NN
-157 INNIPL
+157 INNTISDNVSSMPL
-163 NSVNNNYQK
+163 NNANNNYPK

-178 GNLGFI
+178 ENLGFI
-184 KNRKVN
+184 KNRKIN
-190 KKLLLIIGIMFF
+190 KKLLLIIGIIFF
-202 VLILGLILYSMLK
+202 ILILGLILYSMLK
-215 PGTLNNISLSLNDII
+215 PGTLNNISLSLNDIV

-255 AVNSDIVSTK
+255 TVNNDIVSMK

-287 IEVTGT
+287 IEVIGS
-293 YKDVSKKVNKMV
+293 YKDVSKKLNKNI

-312 EENIPQSQIVAYFNE
+312 EESIPQSQIIAYFNE
-327 ESNLNI
+327 ESSLNI

-359 RVIRGKTKGYT
+359 RVIKGKTKGYT

-377 SNTFKI
+377 NNTFKI

-402 NIEDSIIMNVNDVQI
+402 NIEDSIVMNVNDVQI

-428 DKNINYISSDEKVVS
+428 DKNINFSSSNEKIVS

-456 NAKIIIKS
+456 SAKIIVKS

-470 NTLNVTVKGTND
+470 NTLNVIVKGSND

-554 NSTKGKVGFI
+554 NSTKGKVNFV
-564 IKDYKDINNM
+564 IKDYKDINDT
-574 IGNEITTT
+574 IGNEVNTT
-582 TDSSEVIVK
+582 TDSSEVIIK

>member
-12 SNNNL
+12 GNNNL
-17 SIKKEDKNNVDE
+17 SIKKEEKNNVDE
-29 LGLSTVESKE
+29 LGLSTLKSNE
-39 KEGYSPLNDDMKMH
+39 KEGYSPLNDDMKTH
-53 YSNINDLINK
+53 YANINDLINNK
-63 KKLDDVKKQEKEE
+63 KEDIPAVSEEVKEE
-76 LPKEN
+76 VGV
-81 NNNDNNNTNTN
+81 NNDIDNSNINSNND
-92 TNTNTNF
+92 
-99 FNNNI
+99 I

-109 VSLDEIDNELDKTSK
+109 VSLDEIDNELDKINK
-124 KEQPFFFNNNFINKE
+124 KEQPFFFNNNFMNKNKEEE
-139 KKEDKKENS
+139 KKEN
-148 NINSVIPNN
+148 NN
-157 INNIPL
+157 INNTISDNVSSMPL
-163 NSVNNNYQK
+163 NNANNNYPK

-178 GNLGFI
+178 ENLGFI
-184 KNRKVN
+184 KNRKIN
-190 KKLLLIIGIMFF
+190 KKLLLIIGIIFF
-202 VLILGLILYSMLK
+202 ILILGLILYSMLK
-215 PGTLNNISLSLNDII
+215 PGTLNNISLSLNDIV

-255 AVNSDIVSTK
+255 TVNNDIVSMK

-287 IEVTGT
+287 IEVIGS
-293 YKDVSKKVNKMV
+293 YKDVSKKLNKNI

-312 EENIPQSQIVAYFNE
+312 EESIPQSQIIAYFNE
-327 ESNLNI
+327 ESSLNI

-359 RVIRGKTKGYT
+359 RVIKGKTKGYT

-377 SNTFKI
+377 NNTFKI

-402 NIEDSIIMNVNDVQI
+402 NIEDSIVMNVNDVQI

-428 DKNINYISSDEKVVS
+428 DKNINFSSSNEKIVS

-456 NAKIIIKS
+456 SAKIIVKS

-470 NTLNVTVKGTND
+470 NTLNVIVKGSND

-554 NSTKGKVGFI
+554 NSTKGKVNFV
-564 IKDYKDINNM
+564 IKDYKDINDT
-574 IGNEITTT
+574 IGNEVNTT
-582 TDSSEVIVK
+582 TDSSEIIIK

>member
-12 SNNNL
+12 CNNNL
-17 SIKKEDKNNVDE
+17 SIKKEEKNNVDE
-29 LGLSTVESKE
+29 LGLSTLKSNE
-39 KEGYSPLNDDMKMH
+39 KEGYSPLNDDMKTH
-53 YSNINDLINK
+53 YANINDLINNK
-63 KKLDDVKKQEKEE
+63 KEDIPAVSEEVKEE
-76 LPKEN
+76 VGV
-81 NNNDNNNTNTN
+81 NNDIDNSNINSNND
-92 TNTNTNF
+92 
-99 FNNNI
+99 I
-104 EKTTV
+104 DKTTV
-109 VSLDEIDNELDKTSK
+109 VSLDEIDNELDKINK
-124 KEQPFFFNNNFINKE
+124 KEQPFFFNNNFMNKNKEEE
-139 KKEDKKENS
+139 KKEN
-148 NINSVIPNN
+148 NN
-157 INNIPL
+157 INNTISDNVSSMPL
-163 NSVNNNYQK
+163 NNANNNYPK

-178 GNLGFI
+178 ENLGFI
-184 KNRKVN
+184 KNRKIN
-190 KKLLLIIGIMFF
+190 KKLLLIIGIIFF
-202 VLILGLILYSMLK
+202 ILILGLILYSMLK
-215 PGTLNNISLSLNDII
+215 PGTLNNISLSLNDIV

-255 AVNSDIVSTK
+255 TVNNDIVSMK

-287 IEVTGT
+287 IEVIGS
-293 YKDVSKKVNKMV
+293 YKDVSKKLNKNI

-312 EENIPQSQIVAYFNE
+312 EESIPQSQIIAYFNE
-327 ESNLNI
+327 ESSLNI

-359 RVIRGKTKGYT
+359 RVIKGKTKGYT

-377 SNTFKI
+377 NNTFKI

-402 NIEDSIIMNVNDVQI
+402 NIEDSIVMNVNDVQI

-428 DKNINYISSDEKVVS
+428 DKNINFSSSNEKIVS

-456 NAKIIIKS
+456 SAKIIVKS

-470 NTLNVTVKGTND
+470 NTLNVIVKGSND

-554 NSTKGKVGFI
+554 NSTKGKVNFV
-564 IKDYKDINNM
+564 IKDYKDINDT
-574 IGNEITTT
+574 IGNEVNTT
-582 TDSSEVIVK
+582 TDSSEVIIK

>member
-17 SIKKEDKNNVDE
+17 SIKKEEKNNVDE

-39 KEGYSPLNDDMKMH
+39 KEGYSPLNDDMKTH
-53 YSNINDLINK
+53 YANINDLINNK
-63 KKLDDVKKQEKEE
+63 KEDIPAVSEEVKEE
-76 LPKEN
+76 VGV
-81 NNNDNNNTNTN
+81 NNDIDNSNINSNND
-92 TNTNTNF
+92 
-99 FNNNI
+99 I

-109 VSLDEIDNELDKTSK
+109 VSLDEIDNELDKINK
-124 KEQPFFFNNNFINKE
+124 KEQPFFFNNNFMNKNKEEE
-139 KKEDKKENS
+139 KKEN
-148 NINSVIPNN
+148 NN
-157 INNIPL
+157 INNTISDNVSSMPL
-163 NSVNNNYQK
+163 NNANNNYPK

-178 GNLGFI
+178 ENLGFI
-184 KNRKVN
+184 KNRKIN
-190 KKLLLIIGIMFF
+190 KKLLLIIGIIFF
-202 VLILGLILYSMLK
+202 ILILGLILYSMLK
-215 PGTLNNISLSLNDII
+215 PGTLNNISLSLNDIV

-255 AVNSDIVSTK
+255 TVNNDIVSMK

-287 IEVTGT
+287 IEVIGS
-293 YKDVSKKVNKMV
+293 YKDVSKKLNKNI

-312 EENIPQSQIVAYFNE
+312 EESIPQSQIIAYFNE
-327 ESNLNI
+327 ESSLNI

-359 RVIRGKTKGYT
+359 RVIKGKTKGYT

-377 SNTFKI
+377 NNTFKI

-402 NIEDSIIMNVNDVQI
+402 NIEDSIVMNVNDVQI

-428 DKNINYISSDEKVVS
+428 DKNINFSSSNEKIVS

-456 NAKIIIKS
+456 SAKIIVKS

-470 NTLNVTVKGTND
+470 NTLNVIVKGSND

-554 NSTKGKVGFI
+554 NSTKGKVNFV
-564 IKDYKDINNM
+564 IKDYKDINDT
-574 IGNEITTT
+574 IGNEVKTT

>member
-12 SNNNL
+12 GNNNL
-17 SIKKEDKNNVDE
+17 SIKKEEKNNVDE
-29 LGLSTVESKE
+29 LGLSTLKSNE
-39 KEGYSPLNDDMKMH
+39 KEGYSPLNDDMKTH
-53 YSNINDLINK
+53 YANINDLINNK
-63 KKLDDVKKQEKEE
+63 KEDIPAVSEEVKEE
-76 LPKEN
+76 VGV
-81 NNNDNNNTNTN
+81 NNDIDNSNINSNND
-92 TNTNTNF
+92 
-99 FNNNI
+99 I
-104 EKTTV
+104 DKTTV
-109 VSLDEIDNELDKTSK
+109 VSLDEIDNELDKINK
-124 KEQPFFFNNNFINKE
+124 KEQPFFFNNNFMNKNKEEE
-139 KKEDKKENS
+139 KKEN
-148 NINSVIPNN
+148 NN
-157 INNIPL
+157 INNTISDNVSSMPL
-163 NSVNNNYQK
+163 NNANNNYPK

-178 GNLGFI
+178 ENLGFI
-184 KNRKVN
+184 KNRKIN
-190 KKLLLIIGIMFF
+190 KKLLLIIGIIFF
-202 VLILGLILYSMLK
+202 ILILGLILYSMLK
-215 PGTLNNISLSLNDII
+215 PGTLNNISLSLNDIV

-255 AVNSDIVSTK
+255 TVNNDIVSMK

-287 IEVTGT
+287 IEVIGS
-293 YKDVSKKVNKMV
+293 YKDVSKKLNKNI

-312 EENIPQSQIVAYFNE
+312 EESIPQSQIIAYFNE
-327 ESNLNI
+327 ESSLNI

-359 RVIRGKTKGYT
+359 RVIKGKTKGYT

-377 SNTFKI
+377 NNTFKI

-388 DKSTVNLVERVYLE
+388 DKSNIKFVEKIY
-402 NIEDSIIMNVNDVQI
+402 IEDVENNIVMNVNDVQI

-428 DKNINYISSDEKVVS
+428 DKNINFSSSNEKIVS
-443 VNNKGEVKALNKG
+443 VNNKGEVKALNNG
-456 NAKIIIKS
+456 SAKIIVKS

-470 NTLNVTVKGTND
+470 NTLNVIVKGSND

-514 AKFDRKLSFVP
+514 VKFDRKLSFVP

-554 NSTKGKVGFI
+554 NSTKGKVNFV
-564 IKDYKDINNM
+564 IKDYKDINDT
-574 IGNEITTT
+574 IGNEVNTT
-582 TDSSEVIVK
+582 TDSSEVIIK

>member
-12 SNNNL
+12 GNNNL
-17 SIKKEDKNNVDE
+17 SIKKEEKNNVDE
-29 LGLSTVESKE
+29 LGLSTLKSNE
-39 KEGYSPLNDDMKMH
+39 KEGYSPLNDDMKTH
-53 YSNINDLINK
+53 YANINDLINNK
-63 KKLDDVKKQEKEE
+63 KEDIPVASKEVKEE
-76 LPKEN
+76 VGV
-81 NNNDNNNTNTN
+81 NNDIDNSNINSNND
-92 TNTNTNF
+92 
-99 FNNNI
+99 I
-104 EKTTV
+104 DKTTV
-109 VSLDEIDNELDKTSK
+109 VSLDEIDNELDKINK
-124 KEQPFFFNNNFINKE
+124 KEQPFFFNNNFMNKNKEEE
-139 KKEDKKENS
+139 KKEN
-148 NINSVIPNN
+148 NN
-157 INNIPL
+157 INNTISDNISSMPL
-163 NSVNNNYQK
+163 NNANNNYPK

-178 GNLGFI
+178 ENLGFI
-184 KNRKVN
+184 KNRKIN
-190 KKLLLIIGIMFF
+190 KKLLLTIGIIFLI
-202 VLILGLILYSMLK
+202 LILGLILYSMLK
-215 PGTLNNISLSLNDII
+215 PGTLNNISLSLNDIV

-255 AVNSDIVSTK
+255 TVNNDIVSMK

-287 IEVTGT
+287 IEVIGS
-293 YKDVSKKVNKMV
+293 YKDVSKKLNKNI

-312 EENIPQSQIVAYFNE
+312 EESIPQSQIIAYFNE
-327 ESNLNI
+327 ESSLNI

-359 RVIRGKTKGYT
+359 RVIKGKTKGYT

-377 SNTFKI
+377 NNTFKI

-402 NIEDSIIMNVNDVQI
+402 NIEDSIVMNVNDVQI

-428 DKNINYISSDEKVVS
+428 DKNINFSSSNEKIVS

-456 NAKIIIKS
+456 SAKIIVKS

-470 NTLNVTVKGTND
+470 NTLNVIVKGSND

-554 NSTKGKVGFI
+554 NSTKGKVNFV
-564 IKDYKDINNM
+564 IKDYKDINDT
-574 IGNEITTT
+574 IGNEVNTT
-582 TDSSEVIVK
+582 TDSSEVIIK

>member
-1 MSKKFPINFKK
+1 MSKKFPINFKNG
-12 SNNNL
+12 NNNL
-17 SIKKEDKNNVDE
+17 SIKKEEKNNVDE
-29 LGLSTVESKE
+29 LGLSTLKSNE
-39 KEGYSPLNDDMKMH
+39 KEGYSPLNDDMKTH
-53 YSNINDLINK
+53 YANINDLINNK
-63 KKLDDVKKQEKEE
+63 KEDIPAVSEEVKEE
-76 LPKEN
+76 VGV
-81 NNNDNNNTNTN
+81 NNDIDNSNINSNND
-92 TNTNTNF
+92 
-99 FNNNI
+99 I
-104 EKTTV
+104 DKTTV
-109 VSLDEIDNELDKTSK
+109 VSLDEIDNELDKINK
-124 KEQPFFFNNNFINKE
+124 KGQPFFFNNNFMNKNKEEE
-139 KKEDKKENS
+139 KKEN
-148 NINSVIPNN
+148 NN
-157 INNIPL
+157 INNTISDNVSSMPL
-163 NSVNNNYQK
+163 NNANNNYPK

-178 GNLGFI
+178 ENLGFI
-184 KNRKVN
+184 KNRKIN
-190 KKLLLIIGIMFF
+190 KKLLLIIGIIFF

-215 PGTLNNISLSLNDII
+215 PGTLNNISLSLNDIV

-255 AVNSDIVSTK
+255 TVNNDIVSMK

-287 IEVTGT
+287 IEVIGS
-293 YKDVSKKVNKMV
+293 YKDVSKKLNKNI

-312 EENIPQSQIVAYFNE
+312 EESIPQSQIIAYFNE
-327 ESNLNI
+327 ESSLNI

-359 RVIRGKTKGYT
+359 RVIKGKTKGYT

-377 SNTFKI
+377 NNTFKI

-402 NIEDSIIMNVNDVQI
+402 NIEDSIVMNVNDVQI

-428 DKNINYISSDEKVVS
+428 DKNINFSSSNEKIVS

-456 NAKIIIKS
+456 SAKIIVKS

-470 NTLNVTVKGTND
+470 NTLNVIVKGSND

-554 NSTKGKVGFI
+554 NSTKGKVNFV
-564 IKDYKDINNM
+564 IKDYKDINDT
-574 IGNEITTT
+574 IGNEVNTT
-582 TDSSEVIVK
+582 TDSSEVIIK

>member
-1 MSKKFPINFKK
+1 MSKKFPINFKNG
-12 SNNNL
+12 NNNL
-17 SIKKEDKNNVDE
+17 SIKKEEKNNVDE
-29 LGLSTVESKE
+29 LGLSTLKSNE
-39 KEGYSPLNDDMKMH
+39 KEGYSPLNDDMKTH
-53 YSNINDLINK
+53 YANINDLINNK
-63 KKLDDVKKQEKEE
+63 KEDIPVVSEEVKEE
-76 LPKEN
+76 VGV
-81 NNNDNNNTNTN
+81 NNDIDNSNINSNND
-92 TNTNTNF
+92 
-99 FNNNI
+99 I
-104 EKTTV
+104 DKTTV
-109 VSLDEIDNELDKTSK
+109 VSLDEIDNELDKINK
-124 KEQPFFFNNNFINKE
+124 KEQPFFFNNNFMNKNKEEE
-139 KKEDKKENS
+139 KKEN
-148 NINSVIPNN
+148 NN
-157 INNIPL
+157 INNTISDNASSMPL
-163 NSVNNNYQK
+163 NNANNNYPK

-178 GNLGFI
+178 ENLGFI
-184 KNRKVN
+184 KNRKIN
-190 KKLLLIIGIMFF
+190 KKLLLIIGIIFLI
-202 VLILGLILYSMLK
+202 LILGLILYSMLK
-215 PGTLNNISLSLNDII
+215 PGTLNNISLSLNDIV

-255 AVNSDIVSTK
+255 TVNNDIVSMK

-287 IEVTGT
+287 IEVIGS
-293 YKDVSKKVNKMV
+293 YKDVSKKLNKNI

-312 EENIPQSQIVAYFNE
+312 EESIPQSQIIAYFNE
-327 ESNLNI
+327 ESSLNI

-359 RVIRGKTKGYT
+359 RVIKGKTKGYT

-377 SNTFKI
+377 NNTFKI

-388 DKSTVNLVERVYLE
+388 DKSTANLVERVYLE
-402 NIEDSIIMNVNDVQI
+402 NIEDSIVMNVNDVQI

-428 DKNINYISSDEKVVS
+428 DKNINFSSSNEKIVS

-456 NAKIIIKS
+456 SAKIIVKS

-470 NTLNVTVKGTND
+470 NTLNVIVKGSND

-514 AKFDRKLSFVP
+514 VKFDRKLSFVP

-554 NSTKGKVGFI
+554 NSTKGKVNFV
-564 IKDYKDINNM
+564 IKDYKDINDT
-574 IGNEITTT
+574 IGNEVNTT
-582 TDSSEVIVK
+582 TDSSEVIIK

>member
-12 SNNNL
+12 GNNNL
-17 SIKKEDKNNVDE
+17 SIKKEEKNNVDE
-29 LGLSTVESKE
+29 LGLSTLKSNE
-39 KEGYSPLNDDMKMH
+39 KEGYSPLNDDMKTH
-53 YSNINDLINK
+53 YANINDLINNK
-63 KKLDDVKKQEKEE
+63 KEDIPAVSEEVKEE
-76 LPKEN
+76 VGV
-81 NNNDNNNTNTN
+81 NNDIDNSNINSNND
-92 TNTNTNF
+92 
-99 FNNNI
+99 I
-104 EKTTV
+104 DKTTV
-109 VSLDEIDNELDKTSK
+109 VSLDEIDNELDKINK
-124 KEQPFFFNNNFINKE
+124 KEQPFFFNNNFMNKNKEEE
-139 KKEDKKENS
+139 KKEN
-148 NINSVIPNN
+148 NN
-157 INNIPL
+157 INNTISDNVSSMPL
-163 NSVNNNYQK
+163 NNANNNYPK

-178 GNLGFI
+178 ENLGFI
-184 KNRKVN
+184 KNRKIN
-190 KKLLLIIGIMFF
+190 KKLLLIIGIIFF
-202 VLILGLILYSMLK
+202 ILILGLILYSMLK
-215 PGTLNNISLSLNDII
+215 PGTLNNISLSLNDIV

-249 KTKYTF
+249 KTKYMFT
-255 AVNSDIVSTK
+255 VNNDIVSMK

-287 IEVTGT
+287 IEVIGS
-293 YKDVSKKVNKMV
+293 YKDVSKKLNKNI

-312 EENIPQSQIVAYFNE
+312 EESIPQSQIIAYFNE
-327 ESNLNI
+327 ESSLNI

-359 RVIRGKTKGYT
+359 RVIKGKTKGYT

-377 SNTFKI
+377 NNTFKI

-402 NIEDSIIMNVNDVQI
+402 NIEDSIVMNVNDVQI

-428 DKNINYISSDEKVVS
+428 DKNINFSSSNEKIVS

-456 NAKIIIKS
+456 SAKIIVKS

-470 NTLNVTVKGTND
+470 NTLNVIVKGSND

-554 NSTKGKVGFI
+554 NSTKGKVNFV
-564 IKDYKDINNM
+564 IKDYKDINDT
-574 IGNEITTT
+574 IGNEVNTT
-582 TDSSEVIVK
+582 TDSSEIIIK

>member
-1 MSKKFPINFKK
+1 MSKKFPINFKNG
-12 SNNNL
+12 NNNL
-17 SIKKEDKNNVDE
+17 SIKKEEKNNVDE
-29 LGLSTVESKE
+29 LGLSTLKSNE
-39 KEGYSPLNDDMKMH
+39 KEGYSPLNDDMKTH
-53 YSNINDLINK
+53 YANINDLINNK
-63 KKLDDVKKQEKEE
+63 KEDIPAVSEEVKEE
-76 LPKEN
+76 VGV
-81 NNNDNNNTNTN
+81 NNDIDNSNINSNND
-92 TNTNTNF
+92 
-99 FNNNI
+99 I
-104 EKTTV
+104 DKTTV
-109 VSLDEIDNELDKTSK
+109 VSLDEIDNELDKINK
-124 KEQPFFFNNNFINKE
+124 KEQPFFFNNNFMNKNKEEE
-139 KKEDKKENS
+139 KKEN
-148 NINSVIPNN
+148 NN
-157 INNIPL
+157 INNTISDNVSSMPL
-163 NSVNNNYQK
+163 NNANNNYPK

-178 GNLGFI
+178 ENLGFI
-184 KNRKVN
+184 KNRKIN
-190 KKLLLIIGIMFF
+190 KKLLLIIGIIFF

-215 PGTLNNISLSLNDII
+215 PGTLNNISLSLNDIV

-255 AVNSDIVSTK
+255 TVNNDIVSMK

-287 IEVTGT
+287 IEVIGS
-293 YKDVSKKVNKMV
+293 YKDVSKKLNKNI

-312 EENIPQSQIVAYFNE
+312 EESIPQSQIIAYFNE
-327 ESNLNI
+327 ESSLNI

-359 RVIRGKTKGYT
+359 RVIKGKTKGYT

-377 SNTFKI
+377 NNTFKI

-388 DKSTVNLVERVYLE
+388 DKSNIKFVEKIY
-402 NIEDSIIMNVNDVQI
+402 IEDVENNIVMNVNDVKT

-428 DKNINYISSDEKVVS
+428 DKNINFSSSNEKIVS

-456 NAKIIIKS
+456 SAKIIVKS

-470 NTLNVTVKGTND
+470 NTLNVIVKGSND
-482 TEIETFSPVSV
+482 SEIETFSPVSV

-554 NSTKGKVGFI
+554 NSTKGKVNFV
-564 IKDYKDINNM
+564 IKDYKDINDT
-574 IGNEITTT
+574 IGNEVNTT
-582 TDSSEVIVK
+582 TDSSEVIIK

>member
-1 MSKKFPINFKK
+1 MSKKFPINFKNG
-12 SNNNL
+12 NNNL
-17 SIKKEDKNNVDE
+17 SIKKEEKNNVDE
-29 LGLSTVESKE
+29 LGLSTLKSNE
-39 KEGYSPLNDDMKMH
+39 KEGYSPLNDDMKTH
-53 YSNINDLINK
+53 YANINDLINNK
-63 KKLDDVKKQEKEE
+63 KEDIPAVSEEVKEE
-76 LPKEN
+76 VGV
-81 NNNDNNNTNTN
+81 NNDIDNSNINSNND
-92 TNTNTNF
+92 
-99 FNNNI
+99 I
-104 EKTTV
+104 DKTTV
-109 VSLDEIDNELDKTSK
+109 VSLDEIDNELDKINK
-124 KEQPFFFNNNFINKE
+124 KEQPFFFNNNFMNKNKEEE
-139 KKEDKKENS
+139 KKEN
-148 NINSVIPNN
+148 NN
-157 INNIPL
+157 INNTISDNVSSMPL
-163 NSVNNNYQK
+163 NNANNNYPK

-178 GNLGFI
+178 ENLGFI
-184 KNRKVN
+184 KNRKIN
-190 KKLLLIIGIMFF
+190 KKLLLIIGIIFF

-215 PGTLNNISLSLNDII
+215 PGTLNNISLSLNDIV

-255 AVNSDIVSTK
+255 TVNNDIVSMK

-287 IEVTGT
+287 IEVIGS
-293 YKDVSKKVNKMV
+293 YKDVSKKLNKNI

-312 EENIPQSQIVAYFNE
+312 EESIPQSQIIAYFNE
-327 ESNLNI
+327 ESSLNI

-359 RVIRGKTKGYT
+359 RVIKGKTKGYT

-377 SNTFKI
+377 NNTFKI

-388 DKSTVNLVERVYLE
+388 DKSNIKFVEKIY
-402 NIEDSIIMNVNDVQI
+402 IEDVENNIVMNVNDVKT

-428 DKNINYISSDEKVVS
+428 DKNINFSSSNEKIVS

-456 NAKIIIKS
+456 SAKIIVKS

-470 NTLNVTVKGTND
+470 NTLNVIVKGSND

-514 AKFDRKLSFVP
+514 VKFDRKLSFVP

-554 NSTKGKVGFI
+554 NSTKGKVNFV
-564 IKDYKDINNM
+564 IKDYKDINDT
-574 IGNEITTT
+574 IGNEVNTT
-582 TDSSEVIVK
+582 TDSSEVIIK

>member
-1 MSKKFPINFKK
+1 MSKKFPINFKNG
-12 SNNNL
+12 NNNL
-17 SIKKEDKNNVDE
+17 SIKKEEKNNVDE
-29 LGLSTVESKE
+29 LGLSTLKSNE
-39 KEGYSPLNDDMKMH
+39 KEGYSPLNDDMKTH
-53 YSNINDLINK
+53 YANINDLINNK
-63 KKLDDVKKQEKEE
+63 KEDIPAVSEEVKEE
-76 LPKEN
+76 VGV
-81 NNNDNNNTNTN
+81 NNDIDNSNINSNND
-92 TNTNTNF
+92 
-99 FNNNI
+99 I
-104 EKTTV
+104 DKTTV
-109 VSLDEIDNELDKTSK
+109 VSLDEIDNELDKINK
-124 KEQPFFFNNNFINKE
+124 KEQPFFFNNNFMNKNKEEE
-139 KKEDKKENS
+139 KKEN
-148 NINSVIPNN
+148 NN
-157 INNIPL
+157 INNTISDNVSSMPL
-163 NSVNNNYQK
+163 NNANNNYPK

-178 GNLGFI
+178 ENLGFI
-184 KNRKVN
+184 KNRKIN
-190 KKLLLIIGIMFF
+190 KKLLLIIGIIFF

-215 PGTLNNISLSLNDII
+215 PGTLNNISLSLNDIV

-255 AVNSDIVSTK
+255 TVNNDIVSMK

-287 IEVTGT
+287 IEVIGS
-293 YKDVSKKVNKMV
+293 YKGVSKKLNKNI

-312 EENIPQSQIVAYFNE
+312 EESIPQSQIIAYFNE
-327 ESNLNI
+327 ESSLNI

-359 RVIRGKTKGYT
+359 RVIKGKTKGYT

-377 SNTFKI
+377 NNTFKI

-388 DKSTVNLVERVYLE
+388 DKSNIKFVEKIY
-402 NIEDSIIMNVNDVQI
+402 IEDVENNIVMNVNDVKT

-428 DKNINYISSDEKVVS
+428 DKNINFSSSNEKIVS

-456 NAKIIIKS
+456 SAKIIVKS

-470 NTLNVTVKGTND
+470 NTLNVIVKGSND

-525 KVNIFNKDIE
+525 KVNIFNKDVE

-554 NSTKGKVGFI
+554 NSTKGKVNFV
-564 IKDYKDINNM
+564 IKDYKDINDT
-574 IGNEITTT
+574 IGNEVNTT
-582 TDSSEVIVK
+582 TDSSEVIIK